1 MTPDGDQHRGLHA
14 ITAADGV
21 EPADM
26 AGIAGLAAADER
38 RRHMTRAIG
47 GERRDGGASGR
58 ASRLTAVEL
67 DGSRAELEGRENAID
82 GGPRSEEHTSEL
94 QSLMRSSYA
103 VFCLKK
109 KKKKIQT
116 AQQSNTHDNTKQNVK
131 KRHRCKQY

>member
-82 GGPRSEEHTSEL
+82 GGPAYADRKSTRL
-94 QSLMRSSYA
+94 NSS
-103 VFCLKK
+103 
-109 KKKKIQT
+109 
-116 AQQSNTHDNTKQNVK
+116 H
-131 KRHRCKQY
+131 